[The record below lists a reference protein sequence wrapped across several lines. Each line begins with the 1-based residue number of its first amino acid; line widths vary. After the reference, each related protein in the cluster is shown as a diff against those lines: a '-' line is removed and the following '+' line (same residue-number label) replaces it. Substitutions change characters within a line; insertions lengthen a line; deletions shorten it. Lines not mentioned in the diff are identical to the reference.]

1 MPDARPTLQIP
12 LPLCWRKSAFH
23 AAFPDLKKAPVE
35 AEAGEVAALAHYY
48 QDNEERRDW
57 LILTA
62 RLPHNATAW
71 NLLINLAYEEH
82 SLFHPLVRVDLQN
95 KLDALYIL
103 EIL

>member
-1 MPDARPTLQIP
+1 MLNEAYRQLTMGY
-12 LPLCWRKSAFH
+12 W
-23 AAFPDLKKAPVE
+23 AAAKVIKFPDLQKAPVE

-48 QDNEERRDW
+48 QDNEEKRDW

-62 RLPHNATAW
+62 RLPHNVTAW
-71 NLLINLAYEEH
+71 NLLTNLAYEEH